1 MIVEPSGGAMGLFDD
16 FSSVHQCPFCELR
29 FLYSTE
35 VADHIRTDH
44 PDHGQVAEGEH
55 PEAPKR

>member
-1 MIVEPSGGAMGLFDD
+1 MGLFDD
-16 FSSVHQCPFCELR
+16 FDSVHQCPYCELR

-44 PDHGQVAEGEH
+44 PAHGQVAEGER
-55 PEAPKR
+55 PEAPKP